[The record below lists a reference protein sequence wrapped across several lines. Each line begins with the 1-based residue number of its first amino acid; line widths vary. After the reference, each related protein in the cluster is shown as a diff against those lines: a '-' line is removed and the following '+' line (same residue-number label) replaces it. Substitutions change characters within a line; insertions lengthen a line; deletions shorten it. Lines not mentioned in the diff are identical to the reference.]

1 MDYTVARQRMIAEQL
16 VRRGITHPRVLQAMA
31 KVQRHLFV
39 EEAFWGRAYG
49 DYSLPIGEKQTISQP
64 FMVALMTELLDLD
77 AHQRVLEIGTG
88 SGYQTAILAEL
99 GAKVY
104 SIERHKALASR
115 ARRRLESLGY
125 YQVWIRVGDGS
136 VGWKDR
142 APFDAIIV
150 GAGAPNIPMSL
161 TEQLVDNG
169 RLVLPVGQPSNQI
182 LKKGTKRGPFIHW
195 TDLTS
200 CTFVKL
206 IGRQGW
212 DE

>member
-31 KVQRHLFV
+31 KVERHLFV

-49 DYSLPIGEKQTISQP
+49 DYALPIGEKQTISQP
-64 FMVALMTELLDLD
+64 FMVALMTELLELE
-77 AHQRVLEIGTG
+77 AYQRVLEIGTG

-99 GAKVY
+99 DVKVY
-104 SIERHKALASR
+104 SIERHRTLASR
-115 ARRRLESLGY
+115 ARGRLDSLGY
-125 YQVWIRVGDGS
+125 YHAWIRVGDGT
-136 VGWKDR
+136 VGWQEK

-150 GAGAPNIPMSL
+150 SASAPNIPMSL

-169 RLVLPVGQPSNQI
+169 RLVLPVGQPRSQV
-182 LKKGTKRGPFIHW
+182 LKKGTKRGSSIHW
-195 TDLTS
+195 TDLRP
-200 CTFVKL
+200 CRFVKL
-206 IGRQGW
+206 IGQQGW